1 MEPSSSS
8 HLREHECE
16 EAEPRVSGAEVRFV
30 RRPAVVVQGDGE
42 EAGEREQQGA
52 RLKGDVSDRGQGTL
66 GRMDGM
72 A

>member
-1 MEPSSSS
+1 M
-8 HLREHECE
+8 
-16 EAEPRVSGAEVRFV
+16 SGAEVRFL

-52 RLKGDVSDRGQGTL
+52 HLKGDVSDRGQGTL
-66 GRMDGM
+66 GRMDEM